1 MTAVNWLD
9 EQLQD
14 TMYIQYGYIN
24 EVRKVVISLEDYM
37 RLKKEAIELEKQQ
50 IIISDEDI
58 EKGANECYPYDELL
72 DDGLKG
78 MIISAKKGAWFDA
91 IKWYREQLKQ
101 RQ

>member
-1 MTAVNWLD
+1 MTAVEWLVD
-9 EQLQD
+9 
-14 TMYIQYGYIN
+14 M
-24 EVRKVVISLEDYM
+24 
-37 RLKKEAIELEKQQ
+37 LKQQGLLIGEPDNLITVKEAKEMEKQQ

-58 EKGANECYPYDELL
+58 EKGANECYPYDEFL

-91 IKWYREQLKQ
+91 IKWYREQIKS